1 MAASTADVSPDS
13 CAETIVFVNETNSVN
28 IGKSVDRSSED
39 DPPNVPP
46 VVEVD
51 ELLFV
56 VVVPALDDDELVLLA
71 AEAAPLARLF
81 CVKVLAP
88 AIIDINACCCA
99 GLIVDVGGGVEV
111 VFPVD
116 GATTGGPDEDVVD
129 SGKPPLA
136 EIIFINC

>member
-13 CAETIVFVNETNSVN
+13 CAETIVFVNVTNSVN
-28 IGKSVDRSSED
+28 IGKSVDKSEED

-46 VVEVD
+46 VV
-51 ELLFV
+51 
-56 VVVPALDDDELVLLA
+56 PALDDDDDDDELVLLFLLALA

-99 GLIVDVGGGVEV
+99 GLIVDVAVDGVVEV

-116 GATTGGPDEDVVD
+116 GATTGG
-129 SGKPPLA
+129 KFA
-136 EIIFINC
+136 I